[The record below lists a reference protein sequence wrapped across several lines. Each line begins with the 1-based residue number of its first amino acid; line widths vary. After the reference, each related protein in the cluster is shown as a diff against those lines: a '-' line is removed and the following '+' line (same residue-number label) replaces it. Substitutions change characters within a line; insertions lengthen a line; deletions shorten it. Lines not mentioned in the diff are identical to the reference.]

1 MTLKQLKTIYLRAYR
16 RNRQLYD
23 DLCSGRGK
31 LMTALPLSDQ
41 ERARLSEARKLIADC
56 MCIVD
61 EIMGPRLEKEV
72 LRELHIKVDGR

>member
-1 MTLKQLKTIYLRAYR
+1 
-16 RNRQLYD
+16 
-23 DLCSGRGK
+23 
-31 LMTALPLSDQ
+31 MTALPLSDQ